1 MPTRCLS
8 QTLRRVGKRKTNPSR
23 RGPNLRHLEAQHL
36 TSPRPR
42 LTAPL
47 HRDEGSVLAAG
58 LPAGAFVATALVTLI
73 YHFGQLAT
81 PQTLAGYIAKSA
93 PDRFL
98 EKADPEAYQ
107 AYADKL
113 KATLLTLF
121 NEDERSR
128 LAARRERCQHKC

>member
-1 MPTRCLS
+1 M
-8 QTLRRVGKRKTNPSR
+8 
-23 RGPNLRHLEAQHL
+23 
-36 TSPRPR
+36 
-42 LTAPL
+42 
-47 HRDEGSVLAAG
+47 
-58 LPAGAFVATALVTLI
+58 ATALVTLI

-128 LAARRERCQHKC
+128 IFDKHASIAEPLLTE